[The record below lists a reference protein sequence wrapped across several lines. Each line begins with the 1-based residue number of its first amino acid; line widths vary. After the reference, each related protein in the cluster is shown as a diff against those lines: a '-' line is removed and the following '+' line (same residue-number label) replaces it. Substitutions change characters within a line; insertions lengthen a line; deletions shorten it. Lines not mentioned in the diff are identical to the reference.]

1 MIVQVQSCRVA
12 EAQKCI
18 CAHYVQRCKC
28 RGAEVQRCKG
38 AASEVQRCRYEGAD
52 ELKRCRRGAE
62 DKVG

>member
-28 RGAEVQRCKG
+28 RGAEVQRCRAAKVQLQRCKG
-38 AASEVQRCRYEGAD
+38 ADMKVQMS
-52 ELKRCRRGAE
+52 
-62 DKVG
+62 